1 MKYRPYQFDGD
12 PVIQALR
19 AEGEADPDVVGVV
32 LTGSRALDMVT
43 DESDYDAAFIVT
55 DAAMA
60 RYEQTRH
67 PVRGHTLNLGATHAD
82 LWHEAL
88 SSLRS
93 NHMPAWAFQMWSDA
107 RVIYDRAGETTAAI
121 DALRRIPEVHASETV
136 AGLYDAY
143 LNGLYRSLKSWR
155 RGDDLGGRV
164 GAADSIAILLQLL
177 FALERHWR
185 PFSSRLWVHLD
196 RLDGQGWQPGEVRD
210 ILFDLLATGDPRRQQ
225 AVARRVEAL
234 LRKRGYG
241 RVYDD
246 WEGQIDQ
253 VLAWEFD

>member
-1 MKYRPYQFDGD
+1 MNYRPYQLDGD

-32 LTGSRALDMVT
+32 LTGSRALGMVT

-55 DAAMA
+55 DAAIA
-60 RYEQTRH
+60 RYDQTHH
-67 PVRGHTLNLGATHAD
+67 PVRGQALSPPTTHAD
-82 LWHEAL
+82 LWHEGE

-93 NHMPAWAFQMWSDA
+93 DHMPAWAFQMWSDA
-107 RVIYDRAGETTAAI
+107 RVIYDRTGETTAAI
-121 DALRRIPEVHASETV
+121 DALRRIPEPQASDTI

-164 GAADSIAILLQLL
+164 GAADSVEILLGLL
-177 FALERHWR
+177 FALERRWR
-185 PFSSRLWVHLD
+185 PFSSRLWLHLE
-196 RLDGQGWQPGEVRD
+196 RLAGQGWQPGEVRA

-234 LRKRGYG
+234 LRARGYG
-241 RVYDD
+241 AVYDD
-246 WEGQIDQ
+246 WEGEIDE

>member
-1 MKYRPYQFDGD
+1 MKYRPYQLDGD

-32 LTGSRALDMVT
+32 LTGSRALGMVT

-67 PVRGHTLNLGATHAD
+67 PVRGHTLPPPTTHAD
-82 LWHEAL
+82 LWHEAV
-88 SSLRS
+88 SSLRPD
-93 NHMPAWAFQMWSDA
+93 HLPAWAFQMWSDA
-107 RVIYDRAGETTAAI
+107 RVIYDRTGETTAAI
-121 DALRRIPEVHASETV
+121 DALRRIPEAQAAETI

-155 RGDDLGGRV
+155 RGDDLGGRL
-164 GAADSIAILLQLL
+164 GAADSVELLLGLL

-185 PFSSRLWVHLD
+185 PFSSRLWLHLE

-210 ILFDLLATGDPRRQQ
+210 ILLDLLATGDPRRQQ
-225 AVARRVEAL
+225 AVARQVEAL
-234 LRKRGYG
+234 LRTRDYG
-241 RVYDD
+241 GVYDD
-246 WEGQIDQ
+246 WEGEIDQ
-253 VLAWEFD
+253 VLA